1 MLSTPDLPANPLNH
15 LRMLKKEVL
24 RPELSVF
31 ELEKLIQAEASPR
44 NISTDWCLNR
54 KR

>member
-1 MLSTPDLPANPLNH
+1 MLSTPDLPANRLNH
-15 LRMLKKEVL
+15 LRMLQEVW

-44 NISTDWCLNR
+44 NI
-54 KR
+54 